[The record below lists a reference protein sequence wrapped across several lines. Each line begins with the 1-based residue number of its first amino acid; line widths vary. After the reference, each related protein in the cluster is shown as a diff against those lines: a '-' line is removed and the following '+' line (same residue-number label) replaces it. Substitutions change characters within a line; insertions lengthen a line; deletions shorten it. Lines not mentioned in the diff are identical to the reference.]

1 MAGAQVQFPMALH
14 IFWLSSLAAQ
24 EDAAFG
30 WLFILGLGW
39 ISERISSWK
48 GWPSLGAGCPGK
60 RGSPPSLVVL
70 KRRVDVTLV
79 DKG

>member
-39 ISERISSWK
+39 ISERISS
-48 GWPSLGAGCPGK
+48 
-60 RGSPPSLVVL
+60 
-70 KRRVDVTLV
+70 
-79 DKG
+79 